1 MDLISS
7 WAARIAEE
15 AAPDEIDLAPAMAQ
29 AFIQGGKEREQLF
42 LSAAGGV
49 PGAFGP
55 GEGMALFPWLLK
67 GISDAWPY
75 LHLVLASATPLIAT
89 FVETINNLL
98 EIHGRLA
105 PKDKAEGL
113 PDDPYAP
120 LKGVIK
126 TLSTEIRSSGISQDQ
141 SDLITFRVLRALLE
155 DPESALTFVQ
165 KVKEAP

>member
-1 MDLISS
+1 MDIIAI

-42 LSAAGGV
+42 VSSAGGV

-55 GEGMALFPWLLK
+55 GEGMALFPWLLQAVA
-67 GISDAWPY
+67 DAGPV
-75 LHLVLASATPLIAT
+75 LLLFLASAAPLIGT
-89 FVETINNLL
+89 FIETINNIL
-98 EIHGRLA
+98 EIRGRLG
-105 PKDKAEGL
+105 PKDKANVL

-120 LKGVIK
+120 LKEVIK

-155 DPESALTFVQ
+155 DPESALIFVQ
-165 KVKEAP
+165 KVKGAS